1 MQFVLNAKPRQRFMP
16 QDETGF
22 SFKVWKIVDSKP
34 FEIVIMILIS
44 LNAITLALT
53 VSIKDTVFFTSF
65 LFHVSSLSGHF
76 NFRLF

>member
-53 VSIKDTVFFTSF
+53 VSIKDTVFF
-65 LFHVSSLSGHF
+65 LHLYLMSLP
-76 NFRLF
+76 